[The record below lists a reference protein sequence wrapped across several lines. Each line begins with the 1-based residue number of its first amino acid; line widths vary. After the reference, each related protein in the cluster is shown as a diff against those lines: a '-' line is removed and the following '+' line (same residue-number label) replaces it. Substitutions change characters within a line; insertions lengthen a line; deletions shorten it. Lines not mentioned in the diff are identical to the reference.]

1 MHPSGDTIRACVRCA
16 AGWRASYAAGMPQR
30 EPSAASSGA
39 VGRRKRLGAWY
50 TPEPLLEHV
59 VEITLPDRFLAGSTE
74 PLAVLDPACGDGRFL
89 RAVAIHVARHGRAVR
104 LVGVDVDPD
113 AVAAARRSVP
123 GAEIVHADALERD
136 WRAERFDVVIGNPPF
151 LNQMS
156 TATSRGGRSR
166 YGGGPYADAAAEF
179 LAMAVQLVRPDG
191 GRVGLVLPQS
201 VLSTRDAAPIRAD
214 VLARG
219 AVVHAW
225 WSNDAMFDAAVRTCA
240 LAVEAGRT
248 VDAIART
255 FGDGFEPA
263 PSISS
268 EVVADGAWGALLLDD
283 VEHLP
288 AADGDTLG
296 GIATF
301 TVDFRDQYYGLVGA
315 VGDDVAGPPLIT
327 SGLIEP
333 GRCLWGERPVRFA
346 KQRYERP
353 RVDLARLTPRMQEW
367 AQRRLVPKLLI
378 ANQTRTIEVVHDPGG
393 EWLPSVPVITCTT
406 AVPDLVAAVLDGERA
421 TRWVRQR
428 AAGTGLS
435 PHTMRLTPALLA
447 AVPLP

>member
-1 MHPSGDTIRACVRCA
+1 
-16 AGWRASYAAGMPQR
+16 MPPR
-30 EPSAASSGA
+30 EPSAGSSGA
-39 VGRRKRLGAWY
+39 AGRRKQLGAWY

-59 VEITLPDRFLAGSTE
+59 VEITLPDSLLAASTE
-74 PLAVLDPACGDGRFL
+74 PLVVLDPACGDGRFL
-89 RAVAIHVARHGRAVR
+89 RSVAVHAARRGRAVR

-123 GAEIVHADALERD
+123 EAEIVRADALERD
-136 WRAERFDVVIGNPPF
+136 WRGDRFDVVIGNPPF
-151 LNQMS
+151 LNQMAAV
-156 TATSRGGRSR
+156 TTRGGRSR

-179 LAMAVQLVRPDG
+179 LAMAVQLARPDG
-191 GRVGLVLPQS
+191 GRVGFVLPQS

-214 VLARG
+214 VLVRG

-240 LAVEAGRT
+240 LVVETGRAVDTITRT
-248 VDAIART
+248 S
-255 FGDGFEPA
+255 GDGFEPA
-263 PSISS
+263 PPAPAG
-268 EVVADGAWGALLLDD
+268 VLADGAWGALLLDD

-296 GIATF
+296 AIATF
-301 TVDFRDQYYGLVGA
+301 AVDFRDQYYGLVGA
-315 VGDDVAGPPLIT
+315 VGDDVDGPPLIT

-346 KQRYERP
+346 KQRYEQP

-378 ANQTRTIEVVHDPGG
+378 ANQTRTIEVVHDPRG

-406 AVPDLVAAVLDGERA
+406 AAPDRVMAVLAGDRT

-435 PHTMRLTPALLA
+435 PHTVRLTPTLLA

>member
-1 MHPSGDTIRACVRCA
+1 M
-16 AGWRASYAAGMPQR
+16 
-30 EPSAASSGA
+30 
-39 VGRRKRLGAWY
+39 GAWY

-59 VEITLPDRFLAGSTE
+59 VEITLPESFLAASTE

-89 RAVAIHVARHGRAVR
+89 RAVAIHAARRGRAVR

-113 AVAAARRSVP
+113 AVAAARGSVP
-123 GAEIVHADALERD
+123 EAEIVHADALERD
-136 WRAERFDVVIGNPPF
+136 WRGERFDVVIGNPPF
-151 LNQMS
+151 LNQMAAV
-156 TATSRGGRSR
+156 TTRGGRSR

-179 LAMAVQLVRPDG
+179 LAMAVQLARPDG
-191 GRVGLVLPQS
+191 GRVGFVLPQS

-240 LAVEAGRT
+240 LVVETGRA
-248 VDAIART
+248 VDAVART
-255 FGDGFEPA
+255 SGDGFEPA
-263 PSISS
+263 PSTPAAAL
-268 EVVADGAWGALLLDD
+268 ADGAWGALLLDD

-301 TVDFRDQYYGLVGA
+301 AVDFRDQYYGLVGA
-315 VGDDVAGPPLIT
+315 VGDDVDGPPLVT

-346 KQRYERP
+346 KQRYEHP
-353 RVDLARLTPRMQEW
+353 RVDLSRLTPRMQDW

-378 ANQTRTIEVVHDPGG
+378 ANQTRTIEVVHDTRG

-406 AVPDLVAAVLDGERA
+406 ADPDVVMAVLADERA
-421 TRWVRQR
+421 VRWVRQR

-435 PHTMRLTPALLA
+435 PHTVRLTPALLA
-447 AVPLP
+447 AVPLR

>member
-1 MHPSGDTIRACVRCA
+1 M
-16 AGWRASYAAGMPQR
+16 ASYAAGMPPR
-30 EPSAASSGA
+30 EPSAGISGA
-39 VGRRKRLGAWY
+39 VGRRKLLGAWY

-59 VEITLPDRFLAGSTE
+59 VAVTVPDALLAASTE

-89 RAVAIHVARHGRAVR
+89 RAVAAQAARRGRAVR
-104 LVGVDVDPD
+104 LVGVDIDPD
-113 AVAAARRSVP
+113 AVAAARESVP
-123 GAEIVHADALERD
+123 DAEIVHADAIERD
-136 WRAERFDVVIGNPPF
+136 WHGERFDVVIGNPPF

-156 TATSRGGRSR
+156 AATTRGGRSR

-179 LAMAVQLVRPDG
+179 LAMAVQLVRRDG
-191 GRVGLVLPQS
+191 GRVGFVLPQS

-214 VLARG
+214 VLSRG

-225 WSNDAMFDAAVRTCA
+225 WSNEAMFDAAVRTCA
-240 LAVEAGRT
+240 LVIETGRT
-248 VDAIART
+248 AAAIERT

-263 PSISS
+263 PPTPAG
-268 EVVADGAWGALLLDD
+268 VVTDGAWGSLLLDD
-283 VEHLP
+283 VDHLP
-288 AADGDTLG
+288 PADGDTLG
-296 GIATF
+296 LIATF
-301 TVDFRDQYYGLVGA
+301 AVDFRDQYYGLVGA
-315 VGDDVAGPPLIT
+315 VGDDVDGPPLIT

-367 AQRRLVPKLLI
+367 AHRRLVPKLLI
-378 ANQTRTIEVVHDPGG
+378 ANQTRTIEVVHDPDGA
-393 EWLPSVPVITCTT
+393 WLPSVPVITCTT
-406 AVPDLVAAVLDGERA
+406 AIPDRVAAVLADDRA
-421 TRWVRQR
+421 VRWVRQR

-435 PHTMRLTPALLA
+435 PHTVRLTPALLA